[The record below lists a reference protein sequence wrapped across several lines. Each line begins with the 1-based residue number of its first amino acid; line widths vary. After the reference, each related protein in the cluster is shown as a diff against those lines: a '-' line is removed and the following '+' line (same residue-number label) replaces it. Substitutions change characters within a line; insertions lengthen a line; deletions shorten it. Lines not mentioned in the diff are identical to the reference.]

1 MNRSGHDFL
10 SVFLLQSRDFAAG
23 TGREY
28 VIEARL
34 EPLAPS
40 WGFLGIPQLER
51 RTRNGRDSRLAT
63 AIVQALNVRGT
74 TRNKISDDATTC

>member
-34 EPLAPS
+34 APLAPS

-51 RTRNGRDSRLAT
+51 RARSGRDSRLAT

-74 TRNKISDDATTC
+74 TRNQIGDDATTC

>member
-1 MNRSGHDFL
+1 MNGSGHDFL

-23 TGREY
+23 AGREY

-40 WGFLGIPQLER
+40 WGFLGIPHLER
-51 RTRNGRDSRLAT
+51 WARSGRDSRLAT
-63 AIVQALNVRGT
+63 AIVHALNVRGT
-74 TRNKISDDATTC
+74 TRNKIGDDATIC

>member
-1 MNRSGHDFL
+1 MNGSRHDFL

-23 TGREY
+23 AGREY

-51 RTRNGRDSRLAT
+51 RVQSGRDSRLAT

-74 TRNKISDDATTC
+74 TRNKTGDDATSC